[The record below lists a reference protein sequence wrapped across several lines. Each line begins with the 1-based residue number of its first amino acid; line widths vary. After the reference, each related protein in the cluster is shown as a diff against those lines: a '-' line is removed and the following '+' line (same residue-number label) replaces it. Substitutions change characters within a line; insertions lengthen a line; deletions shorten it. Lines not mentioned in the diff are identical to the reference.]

1 MSREAKLERQNDLLW
16 SSHPLCSPECA
27 AEPHCLQPWKAQRR
41 KARKIS
47 RLYTFT
53 KVLNLFSVFF
63 LLFVCLVGLVLVF
76 FLVHC
81 LKGEH
86 RYKSLQSQGLGVRW
100 RMGAEMT
107 DKLAIDKLNESW
119 YLGQFPWNH
128 SLLSVQPVPA
138 ACSCHGPNLI
148 VNKCKE
154 QGVGETMVGLHICK
168 YPHRLFSF
176 FSDSSS
182 PEKQWSWIS
191 LLKVGSLCLLSIL
204 PTFLTSKLFR
214 TISEAQLSQLTC
226 SGAMASTAGR
236 CHHSWADTNA

>member
-1 MSREAKLERQNDLLW
+1 MVITPPLLPW
-16 SSHPLCSPECA
+16 VCCWASLPAAVESPEKKGQ
-27 AEPHCLQPWKAQRR
+27 EDLQTLHIYKHI
-41 KARKIS
+41 KS
-47 RLYTFT
+47 F
-53 KVLNLFSVFF
+53 FFCFFF
-63 LLFVCLVGLVLVF
+63 LLLFLVGLVLVF

-107 DKLAIDKLNESW
+107 DKLAIDKLKESW
-119 YLGQFPWNH
+119 YLGQLPWNH

-168 YPHRLFSF
+168 YPHRLFLF